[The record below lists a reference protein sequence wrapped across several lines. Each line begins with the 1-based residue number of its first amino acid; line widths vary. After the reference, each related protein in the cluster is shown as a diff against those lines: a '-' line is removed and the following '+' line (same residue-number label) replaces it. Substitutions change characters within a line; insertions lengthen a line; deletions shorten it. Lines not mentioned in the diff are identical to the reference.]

1 MKRLICTSCEIRLP
15 MRVDQVHWRLRL
27 WQNAAAILRSPNLG
41 AVVIG
46 LVVGVARFVNS
57 SPEDAGT
64 IPPRPPAF
72 QSFLDKRIHARVIDR
87 TPAANDLRWLARGG
101 GDHRPVAAGF
111 SREPRERVAHSQR
124 GEHHSVVLVRT
135 RRRDDAALPDVPLVA
150 AATILV
156 GDTELDVH
164 RSILEVKV
172 QYCCYKT

>member
-72 QSFLDKRIHARVIDR
+72 QSFLDKRIHARVIDTVAVDFSGKPANGSP
-87 TPAANDLRWLARGG
+87 TPRGASTTG
-101 GDHRPVAAGF
+101 W
-111 SREPRERVAHSQR
+111 SSSELE
-124 GEHHSVVLVRT
+124 
-135 RRRDDAALPDVPLVA
+135 DATTLLCPM
-150 AATILV
+150 
-156 GDTELDVH
+156 
-164 RSILEVKV
+164 
-172 QYCCYKT
+172 